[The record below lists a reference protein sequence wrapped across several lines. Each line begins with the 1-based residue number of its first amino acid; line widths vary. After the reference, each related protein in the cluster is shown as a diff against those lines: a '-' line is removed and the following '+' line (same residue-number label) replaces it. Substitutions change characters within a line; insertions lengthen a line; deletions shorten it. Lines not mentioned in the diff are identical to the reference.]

1 MLLLGLT
8 VLFLLLQS
16 LSPHAPRSQGDE
28 DDEDLNKVFD
38 VPGFQQIL
46 QPPARSPPEKCR
58 VYDEQDFEGT
68 VPVCR
73 TSRKV

>member
-1 MLLLGLT
+1 MRLRST
-8 VLFLLLQS
+8 VLFNLFLQS
-16 LSPHAPRSQGDE
+16 LSPHPPRSHDDE

-46 QPPARSPPEKCR
+46 QPAARSPPEKRR

-68 VPVCR
+68 VPNCR
-73 TSRKV
+73 TLVKF